1 MRLPIV
7 CMKCFAEDGRPPDE
21 ATSVELRDDGLYTV
35 SCRRGHQTVTAI
47 QEHKFEVLFD
57 LGAMALLDGYPRE
70 ATSSIAASLERFLEY
85 YVRVIALKH
94 GVSADAIAEAWKPM
108 SRSSE
113 RQLGGFILAYL
124 IENGRAV
131 DPLVFDSR
139 PSLDGRAKGDT
150 PTWSEFRN
158 RVIHQG
164 YIPSTVEA
172 LAYGDLVYQW
182 IYRLIGE
189 LKRSCTEAMSR
200 ATFLHLRRAADAAS
214 GATVA
219 TMSVPTLISLV
230 RVDEPTDT
238 FKDALTG
245 LEKYRRWLYEPRSS

>member
-1 MRLPIV
+1 MRLPMV
-7 CMKCFAEDGRPPDE
+7 CMKCFAEDGHPPDE

-35 SCRRGHQTVTAI
+35 SCRRGHDTVTAI

-70 ATSSIAASLERFLEY
+70 AISSIAASLERFLEY
-85 YVRVIALKH
+85 YVRVVALKH
-94 GVSADAIAEAWKPM
+94 GIAADAIAEAWKPM
-108 SRSSE
+108 ARSSE

-124 IENGRAV
+124 IENRRAV
-131 DPLVFDSR
+131 DPFVFDVR
-139 PSLDGRAKGDT
+139 PLLDGRAKGET

-172 LAYGDLVYQW
+172 LAFGDLVYQW

-189 LKRSCTEAMSR
+189 LKKSCTEAMSR
-200 ATFLHLRRAADAAS
+200 ATFQHLRRASDAAS
-214 GATVA
+214 GGAVA
-219 TMSVPTLISLV
+219 TMSIPTLISLV
-230 RVDEPTDT
+230 RADGPANT
-238 FKDALTG
+238 FKEALVG

>member
-7 CMKCFAEDGRPPDE
+7 CMKCFAEDGHPPDE

-35 SCRRGHQTVTAI
+35 SCRRGHETVTAI

-70 ATSSIAASLERFLEY
+70 AISSIAASLERFLEY
-85 YVRVIALKH
+85 YVRVVALKH
-94 GVSADAIAEAWKPM
+94 CISADEVAEAWKPM

-113 RQLGGFILAYL
+113 RQLGAFVLAYL
-124 IENGRAV
+124 IENARAV
-131 DPLVFDSR
+131 NPFVFDSR
-139 PSLDGRAKGDT
+139 PPLDGRAKGDT

-164 YIPSTVEA
+164 YIPSTLEA
-172 LAYGDLVYQW
+172 LAFGDLVYQW
-182 IYRLIGE
+182 MYRLIGE
-189 LKRSCTEAMSR
+189 LKKNCAEAMSK
-200 ATFLHLRRAADAAS
+200 ATFQHLRRAGDAS
-214 GATVA
+214 SVGPVA
-219 TMSVPTLISLV
+219 TMSIPTLISLV
-230 RVDEPTDT
+230 RADGPAQT